1 MQPITPEQMDTID
14 ANSEKLGFPRIL
26 LMENAGSA
34 LADHIINHAKELGCR
49 KVVVVAGTGN
59 NGGDGFVAARHLAG
73 YSKEISVILLGSKM
87 KTKESTINWNG
98 IKNMDKTI
106 KLLTIDDF
114 DFEKKMKSIILEADI
129 IIDAIFGTG
138 IKGLPRKLHSNAIN
152 LINDSKAY
160 ILSVDVPSGLDP
172 LTGEV
177 NNISVIANETITFH
191 RLKIGLLKRK
201 DITGK
206 IILKSIGV
214 PPEAE
219 EGVMN

>member
-1 MQPITPEQMDTID
+1 MHPITPNQMDKID
-14 ANSEKLGFPRIL
+14 ANSEKLGIPRIL
-26 LMENAGSA
+26 LMENAGSV
-34 LADHIINHAKELGCR
+34 LADHIINHVKELDSR

-73 YSKEISVILLGSKM
+73 YSKEISVILLGNKM
-87 KTKESTINWNG
+87 KTKESTLNWNG
-98 IKNMDKTI
+98 IKNMYKTI
-106 KLLTIDDF
+106 KLLTTDEF
-114 DFEKKMKSIILEADI
+114 DFEKKMKTIILEADI

-152 LINDSKAY
+152 LINDSKVY

-191 RLKIGLLKRK
+191 RFKIGLLKRK

>member
-1 MQPITPEQMDTID
+1 MDKID
-14 ANSEKLGFPRIL
+14 ANSEKLGIPRIL
-26 LMENAGSA
+26 LMENAGSV
-34 LADHIINHAKELGCR
+34 LADHIINHVKELDSR

-73 YSKEISVILLGSKM
+73 YSKEISVILLGNKM
-87 KTKESTINWNG
+87 KTKESTLNWNG
-98 IKNMDKTI
+98 IKNMYKTI
-106 KLLTIDDF
+106 KLLTTDEF
-114 DFEKKMKSIILEADI
+114 DFEKKMKTIILEADI

-191 RLKIGLLKRK
+191 RFKIGLLKRK

>member
-1 MQPITPEQMDTID
+1 MQPITPEQMDMID

-26 LMENAGSA
+26 LMENAGNA
-34 LADHIINHAKELGCR
+34 LADHIINHAKELDYR

-114 DFEKKMKSIILEADI
+114 DFEKKMNAIILEADI

>member
-1 MQPITPEQMDTID
+1 MHPITPNQMDKID
-14 ANSEKLGFPRIL
+14 TNSEKLGIPRIL
-26 LMENAGSA
+26 LMENAGSV
-34 LADHIINHAKELGCR
+34 LADHIINHVKELDSR

-73 YSKEISVILLGSKM
+73 YSKEISVILLGNKM
-87 KTKESTINWNG
+87 KTKESTLNWNG
-98 IKNMDKTI
+98 IKNMYKTI
-106 KLLTIDDF
+106 KLLTTDEF
-114 DFEKKMKSIILEADI
+114 DFEKKMKTIILEADI

-191 RLKIGLLKRK
+191 RFKIGLLKRK

>member
-1 MQPITPEQMDTID
+1 MQPITPEQMDMID

-26 LMENAGSA
+26 LMENAGNA
-34 LADHIINHAKELGCR
+34 LADHIINHAKELDYR

-73 YSKEISVILLGSKM
+73 DSKEISVILLGSKM

-106 KLLTIDDF
+106 KFLTIDDF

-138 IKGLPRKLHSNAIN
+138 IKGLPRKLHSNAIS

-160 ILSVDVPSGLDP
+160 VLSVDVPSGLDP

>member
-1 MQPITPEQMDTID
+1 MHPITPNQMDKID
-14 ANSEKLGFPRIL
+14 INSEKLGIPRIL
-26 LMENAGSA
+26 LMENAGSV
-34 LADHIINHAKELGCR
+34 LADHIINHVKELDSR

-73 YSKEISVILLGSKM
+73 YSKEISVILLGNKM
-87 KTKESTINWNG
+87 KTKESTLNWNG
-98 IKNMDKTI
+98 IKNMYKTI
-106 KLLTIDDF
+106 KLLTTDEF
-114 DFEKKMKSIILEADI
+114 DFEKKMKPIILEADI

>member
-1 MQPITPEQMDTID
+1 MHPITPNQMNKID
-14 ANSEKLGFPRIL
+14 INSEKLGVPRIL

-34 LADHIINHAKELGCR
+34 LADHIINHAKELNCR

-73 YSKEISVILLGSKM
+73 DSKEISVILLGSKM

-98 IKNMDKTI
+98 IKNMYKTI
-106 KLLTIDDF
+106 KLLTTDEF
-114 DFEKKMKSIILEADI
+114 DFEKKMKPIILEADI

-191 RLKIGLLKRK
+191 RFKIGLLKRK

>member
-1 MQPITPEQMDTID
+1 MHAITPEQMDKID
-14 ANSEKLGFPRIL
+14 ANSEKLGIPRIL
-26 LMENAGSA
+26 LMENAGSV
-34 LADHIINHAKELGCR
+34 LADHIINHVKELDSR

-73 YSKEISVILLGSKM
+73 YSKEISVILLGNKM
-87 KTKESTINWNG
+87 KTKESTLNWNG
-98 IKNMDKTI
+98 IKNMYKTI
-106 KLLTIDDF
+106 KLLTTDEF
-114 DFEKKMKSIILEADI
+114 DFEKKMKPIILEADI

-191 RLKIGLLKRK
+191 RFKIGLLKRK

>member
-1 MQPITPEQMDTID
+1 MHPITPNQMDKID
-14 ANSEKLGFPRIL
+14 ANSEKLGIPRIL
-26 LMENAGSA
+26 LMENAGSV
-34 LADHIINHAKELGCR
+34 LADHIINHVKELDSR

-73 YSKEISVILLGSKM
+73 YSKEISVILLGNKM
-87 KTKESTINWNG
+87 KTKESTLNWNG
-98 IKNMDKTI
+98 IKNMYKTI
-106 KLLTIDDF
+106 KLLTTDDF
-114 DFEKKMKSIILEADI
+114 YFEKKMKTIILEADI

-138 IKGLPRKLHSNAIN
+138 IKGLPRKLHSNAIS

-160 ILSVDVPSGLDP
+160 VLSVDIPSGLDP

>member
-1 MQPITPEQMDTID
+1 MDKID
-14 ANSEKLGFPRIL
+14 ANSEKLGIPRIL
-26 LMENAGSA
+26 LMENAGSV
-34 LADHIINHAKELGCR
+34 LADHIINHVKELDSR

-73 YSKEISVILLGSKM
+73 YSKEISVILLGNKM
-87 KTKESTINWNG
+87 KTKESTLNWNG
-98 IKNMDKTI
+98 IKNMYKTI
-106 KLLTIDDF
+106 KLLTTDEF
-114 DFEKKMKSIILEADI
+114 DFEKKMKTIILEADI

-152 LINDSKAY
+152 LINDSKVY

-191 RLKIGLLKRK
+191 RFKIGLLKRK

>member
-1 MQPITPEQMDTID
+1 MQPITPEQMDMID

-34 LADHIINHAKELGCR
+34 LAGHIINHAKELNCR

-106 KLLTIDDF
+106 KFLTIDDF

>member
-1 MQPITPEQMDTID
+1 MQPITPEQMDMID

-26 LMENAGSA
+26 LMENAGNA
-34 LADHIINHAKELGCR
+34 LADHIINHAKELNCR

-106 KLLTIDDF
+106 KFLTIDDF

-138 IKGLPRKLHSNAIN
+138 IKGLPRKLHSNAIS

-191 RLKIGLLKRK
+191 RFKIGLLKRK

-206 IILKSIGV
+206 IILKSIGI

-219 EGVMN
+219 EGIMN

>member
-1 MQPITPEQMDTID
+1 MHPITPNQMDKID
-14 ANSEKLGFPRIL
+14 ANSEKLGIPRIL
-26 LMENAGSA
+26 LMENAGSV
-34 LADHIINHAKELGCR
+34 LADHIINHVKELDSR

-73 YSKEISVILLGSKM
+73 YSKEISVILLGNKM
-87 KTKESTINWNG
+87 KTKESTLNWNG
-98 IKNMDKTI
+98 IKNMYKTI
-106 KLLTIDDF
+106 KLLTTDEF
-114 DFEKKMKSIILEADI
+114 DFEKKMKTIILEADI

-191 RLKIGLLKRK
+191 RFKIGLLKRK

>member
-1 MQPITPEQMDTID
+1 MHPITPNQMDKID
-14 ANSEKLGFPRIL
+14 ANSEKLGIPRIL
-26 LMENAGSA
+26 LMENAGSV
-34 LADHIINHAKELGCR
+34 LADHIINHVKELDSR

-73 YSKEISVILLGSKM
+73 YSKEISVILLGNKM
-87 KTKESTINWNG
+87 KTKESTLNWNG
-98 IKNMDKTI
+98 IKNMYKTI
-106 KLLTIDDF
+106 KLLTTDEF
-114 DFEKKMKSIILEADI
+114 DFEKKMKPIILEADI

-191 RLKIGLLKRK
+191 RFKIGLLKRK